1 MPEAKKFSEALDYHS
16 RGRPGKV
23 EMRSTK
29 PTATQHDLSLAYTP
43 GVAEPCLEIHS
54 KPELAFTYTN
64 RGNLVAV
71 VSNGTAVLGLGSIG
85 PLAGKPVMEG
95 KGVLFKRFAD
105 IDVFDI
111 EVDAHD
117 PADVVRFCEMLEPT
131 VGGINLEDIKAPECF
146 EIEEA
151 LKERLR
157 IPVFHDD
164 QHGTAIIAAAGFLNA
179 LEITER
185 DITKTRVVMCGAG
198 AAGIACAKFFVEL
211 GVDKENLVL
220 CDSKGVIYQGRTDG
234 MNPYKAAFASATD
247 ARTLAEAMVGA
258 DAFVGVSVAGA
269 VTPEMAQS
277 MADQPI
283 IFALAN
289 PNPEIPYPEARKAR
303 PDAIV
308 ATGRSDFPNQVNN
321 VLGFPFI
328 FRGALDVRA
337 SGITEG
343 MKVAAAR
350 ALAELTKEPVSDV
363 VLDAY
368 QLEHLSFGPDY
379 IIPKPFDP
387 RVLWFVAPTVAMTAT
402 EEGVAARP
410 LVDVESYQEEL
421 KARFQ
426 ASYGL
431 MHTVTVKAR
440 QLPRRVVYPHAAD
453 DRMIRAAR
461 RVADEKIATPILI
474 APPADIER
482 LAGEMEVPLDGI
494 EIIDIREQES
504 NRARYAKALF
514 DVRRRK
520 GMTLDDACRAVL
532 NPDMY
537 AVMMVKEG
545 EAEALMGGLTTYY
558 AETIRP
564 ALQVLPLEPGRT
576 IVSAVYIMIVGGQ
589 PYFFADCAVN
599 ITPTAEQLA
608 EIALSTAATALRKF
622 DVRPRVAMISY
633 SNFGSARGEEPD
645 RIREAVR
652 ICRQKAPELPLDGE
666 MHADTAVVGEL
677 LQKRHPFNVLG
688 RDANILVFP
697 NLTAA
702 NATYKLLHRLGGAEV
717 IGPVLTGFSKS
728 VHVLQRDASV
738 GDIVNLTAIAVL
750 DAQRKGGAAAEVDRV
765 VGEVHHHRILL
776 LGPPAGG
783 KGTQATRLAVELHIP
798 HIASGDLLRVAVA
811 EETPLGQRAKR
822 FMDAGELVPDELV
835 IKMLAERLDQPDAK
849 RGFILD
855 GFPRTIAQAEALDE
869 VLGFDGLEVVAVID
883 VPADEIVQ
891 RVAGRRSCRK
901 GHIFNV
907 ASKPPQE
914 EGICD
919 VCGEPLVQRPDDTEE
934 VVRNR
939 LEVYEEQTTPLI
951 EYYEQRGLVRRVNGL
966 GKADEVYPRVA
977 AVLERV

>member
-1 MPEAKKFSEALDYHS
+1 MAEEKKFSEALDYHS

-23 EMRSTK
+23 EVRSTK

-43 GVAEPCLEIHS
+43 GVAEPCLEIERNPDLGF
-54 KPELAFTYTN
+54 KYTN

-71 VSNGTAVLGLGSIG
+71 VSNGTAVLGLGDIG

-111 EVDAHD
+111 EVDAKD
-117 PADVVRFCEMLEPT
+117 AADVIRFCEMLEPT

-146 EIEEA
+146 EIEET
-151 LKERLR
+151 LKERLS

-164 QHGTAIIAAAGFLNA
+164 QHGTAIIAGAGFLNA
-179 LEITER
+179 LEITGR
-185 DITKTRVVMCGAG
+185 DIGDTKVIFNGAG
-198 AAGIACAKFFVEL
+198 AAGIACAKFFLSL
-211 GVDKENLVL
+211 GVAREHITL
-220 CDSKGVIYQGRTDG
+220 CDSQGVIYTGRTVG
-234 MNPYKAAFASATD
+234 MNPYKAAFARDTT
-247 ARTLAEAMVGA
+247 ARTLGDAMVGA

-269 VTPEMAQS
+269 ASQEMVRS
-277 MADQPI
+277 MAEQPI

-289 PNPEIPYPEARKAR
+289 PNPEITYDDARAAR

-308 ATGRSDFPNQVNN
+308 ATGRSDYPNQVNN

-337 SGITEG
+337 GGISEG

-368 QLEHLSFGPDY
+368 QLEHLTFGPDY

-387 RVLWFVAPTVAMTAT
+387 RVLWYVAPTVAMAAT
-402 EEGVAARP
+402 REGIAARP
-410 LVDVESYQEEL
+410 LTDEESYREQL

-440 QLPRRVVYPHAAD
+440 QLPRRVVYPNAAD
-453 DRMIRAAR
+453 DRIIRAAR
-461 RVADEKIATPILI
+461 RVADEKIATPILL
-474 APPADIER
+474 APAADIER
-482 LAGEMEVPLDGI
+482 LAGEMKVPLNGI
-494 EIIDIREQES
+494 DIIDIQKEEADR
-504 NRARYAKALF
+504 RRYAQALF
-514 DVRRRK
+514 GLRQRK
-520 GMTLDDACRAVL
+520 GMTIDDATRAVL

-537 AVMMVKEG
+537 AVLMVKEG
-545 EAEALMGGLTTYY
+545 EAEAVMGGLTTYY
-558 AETIRP
+558 ADTIRP

-576 IVSAVYIMIVGGQ
+576 IVSAVYIMIVGGR

-599 ITPTAEQLA
+599 ISPTAEQLA

-633 SNFGSARGEEPD
+633 SNFGSAAGEEPD

-666 MHADTAVVGEL
+666 MHADTAVDGEL

-697 NLTAA
+697 NLTAS
-702 NATYKLLHRLGGAEV
+702 NAAYKLLYTLGGAEV
-717 IGPVLTGFSKS
+717 IGPILTGFSKA
-728 VHVLQRDASV
+728 VHVLQRDATV

-750 DAQRKGGAAAEVDRV
+750 DAQRKGGASTDLKPA
-765 VGEVHHHRILL
+765 GEVHHHRILL
-776 LGPPAGG
+776 LGPPASG

-798 HIASGDLLRVAVA
+798 HIATGDLLRVAVA
-811 EETPLGQRAKR
+811 EGSELGRKAKR
-822 FMDAGELVPDELV
+822 YMEAGELVPDELV
-835 IKMLAERLDQPDAK
+835 IKMLAERMNQPDAK
-849 RGFILD
+849 RGFVLD
-855 GFPRTIAQAEALDE
+855 GFPRTIAQAEALDQ
-869 VLGFDGLEVVAVID
+869 VLGYGGLEVVAVVD
-883 VPADEIVQ
+883 VPANEIVN
-891 RVAGRRSCRK
+891 RVAGRRSCAN
-901 GHIFNV
+901 GHIFNMV
-907 ASKPPQE
+907 SKPPEE
-914 EGICD
+914 EGVCD
-919 VCGEPLVQRPDDTEE
+919 KCGEPLTQRADDTEA
-934 VVRNR
+934 VVRTR
-939 LEVYEEQTTPLI
+939 LSVYEEDTAPLI
-951 EYYEQRGLVRRVNGL
+951 DFYNKRGLVRHVNGM
-966 GKADEVYPRVA
+966 GKPDEVYPRLA
-977 AVLERV
+977 AVLERA